1 MQQGSSS
8 KHEQQPEHIEDGAE
22 PSPDEEPPRTALSE
36 ILQEVEEAGT
46 RVENNGARRGKDG
59 ESGDAMTPNEE
70 AQENDERGG
79 T

>member
-8 KHEQQPEHIEDGAE
+8 NMNSSLNIEDGTE
-22 PSPDEEPPRTALSE
+22 SSPDEELPRTALSE
-36 ILQEVEEAGT
+36 ILQEVKGAGT

-59 ESGDAMTPNEE
+59 ESGDAMIPNEE
-70 AQENDERGG
+70 AQENDERGD